1 MFKTKILPFFFFLT
15 VQLVLATSV
24 ANVGVTK
31 GDPAETNTRYV
42 EEGEASWYGPG
53 FDGRKTASGERFNTH
68 EMTAAH
74 KTLPFGTLLKVTN
87 LENNLWTIVKVNDRG
102 PYVGG
107 RIIDLSNAA
116 KLSIEMGGTAPV
128 RIEVISE
135 DEQEMLKNGI
145 DPSEKIDVTGI
156 DTTQFNTTELLDKNV
171 EADSKVFVSF
181 ESEDGTTN
189 NFQLNKNLKTGGNL
203 KIKVITP
210 KSEDDN
216 QTLNLY
222 QSVENADSLIRFYD
236 LSNQP
241 AVVKGYSIEAGTY
254 SDKSLADRRIGSLI
268 RDGFTKV
275 YLEEIISQDP
285 ATKISVTGYRVLVGL
300 YDHKK
305 SAKKDLSSLTKLKY
319 QPKLIKIGE

>member
-1 MFKTKILPFFFFLT
+1 
-15 VQLVLATSV
+15 VLVTSV

-31 GDPAETNTRYV
+31 GDPAETPSRYV

-102 PYVGG
+102 PYVSG

-116 KLSIEMGGTAPV
+116 KQSIEMGGTAPV

-135 DEQEMLKNGI
+135 DEAEMLKNGI
-145 DPSEKIDVTGI
+145 DPSEKIDESGI
-156 DTTQFNTTELLDKNV
+156 DTTQFKTTELLDKNV

-189 NFQLNKNLKTGGNL
+189 DFQLNKNLKTGGNL

-210 KSEDDN
+210 KTEEVEN

-222 QSVENADSLIRFYD
+222 QTVENVDSLIKFYD

-268 RDGFTKV
+268 RDGFTKI
-275 YLEEIISQDP
+275 YLEEIITQDP

-300 YDHKK
+300 YDYKK

-319 QPKLIKIGE
+319 QPKLIKFGE

>member
-1 MFKTKILPFFFFLT
+1 LFKTKILPFLFFLN

-24 ANVGVTK
+24 ANVGGTK

-254 SDKSLADRRIGSLI
+254 SDKSLADRRIGGLI

-305 SAKKDLSSLTKLKY
+305 SEKKVLSSLTKLKY
-319 QPKLIKIGE
+319 LPKLIKIGE